1 MLRPVGLFGA
11 TFVHRRGDFKHFG
24 SIFEGSRSAF
34 ADRHG
39 GFKVSYRES
48 AGMHRG
54 FKGYRLK
61 TFTNSVEVEPEV
73 LKTPTNSSNFWLVL
87 L

>member
-1 MLRPVGLFGA
+1 M
-11 TFVHRRGDFKHFG
+11 HRRGGFKHFWSFFFALG
-24 SIFEGSRSAF
+24 SVF

-39 GFKVSYRES
+39 CFKVSYRES
-48 AGMHRG
+48 AGMHGG

-61 TFTNSVEVEPEV
+61 TPTNSVEVEPEV
-73 LKTPTNSSNFWLVL
+73 VKTPTNSSNFWLVL